1 MKIRQEASRY
11 AMLVLGA
18 AILAFG
24 LYNVHSQSHI
34 TEGGVL
40 GMTLLLEHWLGV
52 SPAIS
57 EVVLDGIC
65 YALGLRY
72 LGKAFLPHALAAT
85 SCFALFYALNEHIG
99 PVLPNLGGMP
109 LVAAAVG
116 GVFVGVGV
124 GLVVRAGGAAGGDDA
139 LALVI
144 SKNRQ
149 RAAEAA
155 AAASAAAASEA
166 AAKAAEEEAA
176 RAASE
181 AAEAARQEEERLAA
195 EAAAAKRAEQVTA
208 AQAEHDSVQYG
219 DKLGR
224 IWVEGT
230 NVDCALYWGDSE
242 GQFGRG
248 AGCRAESD
256 CVLPG
261 ENGTVFIG
269 GHTGTY
275 FSDLG
280 STQLGAIIHLET
292 DWGDFTYKV
301 TDMQVIQETDVDKVR
316 WGAEEPSCILYT
328 CYPFGILTHT
338 PQRYA
343 VYADPVSADEYGVV
357 PAETTE
363 K

>member
-1 MKIRQEASRY
+1 MSRKRM
-11 AMLVLGA
+11 AKC
-18 AILAFG
+18 LA
-24 LYNVHSQSHI
+24 L
-34 TEGGVL
+34 
-40 GMTLLLEHWLGV
+40 
-52 SPAIS
+52 
-57 EVVLDGIC
+57 C
-65 YALGLRY
+65 
-72 LGKAFLPHALAAT
+72 ALALAV
-85 SCFALFYALNEHIG
+85 CVGI
-99 PVLPNLGGMP
+99 
-109 LVAAAVG
+109 AA
-116 GVFVGVGV
+116 
-124 GLVVRAGGAAGGDDA
+124 
-139 LALVI
+139 ALVI

-166 AAKAAEEEAA
+166 PPKPPRRRLPAPPVSRRGSPSGGRTPGRRSSRREAC
-176 RAASE
+176 
-181 AAEAARQEEERLAA
+181 
-195 EAAAAKRAEQVTA
+195 EQVNA

>member
-1 MKIRQEASRY
+1 MSRKR
-11 AMLVLGA
+11 LTRC
-18 AILAFG
+18 LA
-24 LYNVHSQSHI
+24 L
-34 TEGGVL
+34 
-40 GMTLLLEHWLGV
+40 
-52 SPAIS
+52 
-57 EVVLDGIC
+57 C
-65 YALGLRY
+65 
-72 LGKAFLPHALAAT
+72 ALALAV
-85 SCFALFYALNEHIG
+85 CIG
-99 PVLPNLGGMP
+99 
-109 LVAAAVG
+109 VAA
-116 GVFVGVGV
+116 
-124 GLVVRAGGAAGGDDA
+124 
-139 LALVI
+139 ALVI
-144 SKNRQ
+144 SKNKQ

-155 AAASAAAASEA
+155 AIAASEAAASEA
-166 AAKAAEEEAA
+166 VAKAAEEEAA

-181 AAEAARQEEERLAA
+181 AAAQAAEEERLAA
-195 EAAAAKRAEQVTA
+195 EAAAAKRQEQVDA

-224 IWVEGT
+224 VWVEGT

-242 GQFGRG
+242 TQFSRG

-292 DWGDFTYKV
+292 DWGDFTYQV
-301 TDMQVIQETDVDKVR
+301 TEMQVIQETDIDKVR
-316 WGAEEPSCILYT
+316 LGATEPSVILYT

-343 VYADPVSADEYGVV
+343 VYADPVNADEYGVI
-357 PAETTE
+357 PAETTAAE
-363 K
+363 

>member
-1 MKIRQEASRY
+1 MKKN
-11 AMLVLGA
+11 
-18 AILAFG
+18 ILAKLSPFHFLMLLIAG
-24 LYNVHSQSHI
+24 IINAI
-34 TEGGVL
+34 GV
-40 GMTLLLEHWLGV
+40 TLFI
-52 SPAIS
+52 A
-57 EVVLDGIC
+57 
-65 YALGLRY
+65 
-72 LGKAFLPHALAAT
+72 
-85 SCFALFYALNEHIG
+85 
-99 PVLPNLGGMP
+99 PVQL
-109 LVAAAVG
+109 
-116 GVFVGVGV
+116 
-124 GLVVRAGGAAGGDDA
+124 
-139 LALVI
+139 
-144 SKNRQ
+144 
-149 RAAEAA
+149 
-155 AAASAAAASEA
+155 
-166 AAKAAEEEAA
+166 
-176 RAASE
+176 
-181 AAEAARQEEERLAA
+181 
-195 EAAAAKRAEQVTA
+195 
-208 AQAEHDSVQYG
+208 YG

-316 WGAEEPSCILYT
+316 WGTEEPSCILYT

>member
-1 MKIRQEASRY
+1 MSRKRM
-11 AMLVLGA
+11 AKC
-18 AILAFG
+18 LA
-24 LYNVHSQSHI
+24 L
-34 TEGGVL
+34 
-40 GMTLLLEHWLGV
+40 
-52 SPAIS
+52 
-57 EVVLDGIC
+57 C
-65 YALGLRY
+65 
-72 LGKAFLPHALAAT
+72 ALALAV
-85 SCFALFYALNEHIG
+85 CVGI
-99 PVLPNLGGMP
+99 
-109 LVAAAVG
+109 AA
-116 GVFVGVGV
+116 
-124 GLVVRAGGAAGGDDA
+124 
-139 LALVI
+139 ALVI

-155 AAASAAAASEA
+155 AAASAAA
-166 AAKAAEEEAA
+166 
-176 RAASE
+176 
-181 AAEAARQEEERLAA
+181 EAARQEEDRLAA

-269 GHTGTY
+269 GHTG
-275 FSDLG
+275 
-280 STQLGAIIHLET
+280 
-292 DWGDFTYKV
+292 DFTYKV

>member
-1 MKIRQEASRY
+1 MSRKR
-11 AMLVLGA
+11 MTKC
-18 AILAFG
+18 LA
-24 LYNVHSQSHI
+24 L
-34 TEGGVL
+34 
-40 GMTLLLEHWLGV
+40 
-52 SPAIS
+52 
-57 EVVLDGIC
+57 C
-65 YALGLRY
+65 
-72 LGKAFLPHALAAT
+72 ALALAV
-85 SCFALFYALNEHIG
+85 CVGI
-99 PVLPNLGGMP
+99 
-109 LVAAAVG
+109 AA
-116 GVFVGVGV
+116 
-124 GLVVRAGGAAGGDDA
+124 
-139 LALVI
+139 ALVI

-155 AAASAAAASEA
+155 DAASAAAASET

-343 VYADPVSADEYGVV
+343 VYADPVSADEYGVL

>member
-1 MKIRQEASRY
+1 M
-11 AMLVLGA
+11 
-18 AILAFG
+18 
-24 LYNVHSQSHI
+24 
-34 TEGGVL
+34 
-40 GMTLLLEHWLGV
+40 
-52 SPAIS
+52 
-57 EVVLDGIC
+57 
-65 YALGLRY
+65 
-72 LGKAFLPHALAAT
+72 
-85 SCFALFYALNEHIG
+85 
-99 PVLPNLGGMP
+99 
-109 LVAAAVG
+109 
-116 GVFVGVGV
+116 
-124 GLVVRAGGAAGGDDA
+124 
-139 LALVI
+139 
-144 SKNRQ
+144 
-149 RAAEAA
+149 
-155 AAASAAAASEA
+155 
-166 AAKAAEEEAA
+166 
-176 RAASE
+176 
-181 AAEAARQEEERLAA
+181 
-195 EAAAAKRAEQVTA
+195 
-208 AQAEHDSVQYG
+208 QYG

-230 NVDCALYWGDSE
+230 NVDCTLYWGDSE